1 MNIWRELNKEEEKDF
16 KKWARENY
24 KIGEQVNEAYHP
36 VVQQECDLMNR
47 EHAYKDKQLNKTI

>member
-47 EHAYKDKQLNKTI
+47 EHAYKDKQR